1 MVEDRIITSG
11 AACTG
16 QSLLLVGIV
25 GKPNVGKST
34 FFSAATLKS
43 VPVADYPFTTITPN
57 VGMGYLRTKCVC
69 RELGVTDSPRNSVC
83 VDGTRLIPV
92 KLVDVAG
99 LVAGASEGRGRGN
112 QFLDEIRQADA
123 LIHVIDASGGTDE
136 EGRKVEVGSHDP
148 VSDVTMIEN
157 ELDLW
162 VLGIVKKDWEKSA
175 RLSEQL
181 RSSIS
186 AHIAQRL
193 SGLGIDEEGVTSA
206 LVHLHMKAEKP
217 TAWTDQEL
225 LSLVRTLRELNKPSL
240 LAANKADL
248 PSARSAIE
256 KLSSSGR
263 LVIPTASEG
272 ELLLRRAAEAK
283 VISYTPGDRDFQV
296 TKSDLT
302 PQQERALR
310 LVKEKILVPFGS
322 TGVQQAIDKAYF
334 ELLKAIVVYPVEDE
348 TKFSDKNGNVL
359 PDAYVMPGGST
370 ALDLAGKIHT
380 DLAKGFLYAIDART
394 GMRLS
399 GEHALK
405 DRDVLKIVS
414 SSRRG

>member
-1 MVEDRIITSG
+1 
-11 AACTG
+11 
-16 QSLLLVGIV
+16 LLVGIV

-69 RELGVTDSPRNSVC
+69 KEMGVTDSPRNSVC
-83 VDGTRLIPV
+83 IDGTRLIPV

-123 LIHVIDASGGTDE
+123 LIHVVDASGGTDE
-136 EGRKVEVGSHDP
+136 EGRRVEAGSHDP
-148 VSDVTMIEN
+148 VSDVAMIEN

-162 VLGIVKKDWEKSA
+162 VIGIIKKDWEKSA

-181 RSSIS
+181 KSRI
-186 AHIAQRL
+186 AEHIAQRL
-193 SGLGIDEEGVTSA
+193 SGLGVDEEDVEAA
-206 LVHLHMKAEKP
+206 LLHLHMRGEKP
-217 TAWTDQEL
+217 TSWTDGEFAA
-225 LSLVRTLRELNKPSL
+225 LVKTLREKNKPSL

-248 PSARSAIE
+248 PTAARGLE
-256 KLSSSGR
+256 KLGQTGR
-263 LVIPTASEG
+263 LVIPTASEA
-272 ELLLRRAAEAK
+272 ELLLRRASESG
-283 VISYTPGDRDFQV
+283 VIKYTPGDGDFQV
-296 TKSDLT
+296 SKPDIT
-302 PQQERALR
+302 PQQARALQ
-310 LVKEKILVPFGS
+310 LVRERVLTPLGS

-334 ELLKAIVVYPVEDE
+334 ELLQAIVVYPVEDE
-348 TKFSDKNGNVL
+348 TRLSDKNGNVL
-359 PDAYVMPGGST
+359 PDAHVMPGGST
-370 ALDLAGKIHT
+370 ALDLAEKIHS

-399 GEHALK
+399 GEHVLK
-405 DRDVLKIVS
+405 NRDILKIVS
-414 SSRRG
+414 GNRRG

>member
-1 MVEDRIITSG
+1 
-11 AACTG
+11 
-16 QSLLLVGIV
+16 LLVGIV

-34 FFSAATLKS
+34 FFSAATLKN

-69 RELGVTDSPRNSVC
+69 KEMGVVDAPRNSVC
-83 VDGTRLIPV
+83 KDGTRLIPV

-123 LIHVIDASGGTDE
+123 LIHVVDASGGTDE

-148 VSDVTMIEN
+148 LSDVGMIEN

-162 VLGIVKKDWEKSA
+162 ILGIVKKDWEKSA
-175 RLSEQL
+175 RLTEQV
-181 RSSIS
+181 RTSIA

-193 SGLGIDEEGVTSA
+193 SGLGIDEESVEA
-206 LVHLHMKAEKP
+206 AIQHLHMKTDKP
-217 TAWTDQEL
+217 TAWSDSDL
-225 LSLVRTLRELNKPSL
+225 RSLVKVLRETNKPSL

-248 PSARSAIE
+248 PGAEARIE
-256 KLSSSGR
+256 SLRTTGR
-263 LVIPTASEG
+263 LVIPAASEA
-272 ELLLRRAAEAK
+272 ELLLRRASEHG
-283 VISYTPGDRDFQV
+283 VIEYTPGDGSFKV
-296 TKSDLT
+296 TGASVT
-302 PQQERALR
+302 PQQQKALD
-310 LVKEKILVPFGS
+310 LVSQKVLQPYGS
-322 TGVQQAIDKAYF
+322 TGVQQAIDRAYF
-334 ELLKAIVVYPVEDE
+334 DLLKAIVAYPVEDE
-348 TKFSDKNGNVL
+348 TKLSDKNGNVL

-370 ALDLAGKIHT
+370 ALDLARKIHS
-380 DLAKGFLYAIDART
+380 DLADGFLYGIDART

-399 GEHALK
+399 GEHVLK
-405 DRDVLKIVS
+405 NGDILKIVS